1 MEKEDIKKLKKGQ
14 FTCTRTVY
22 YSAKRLIEIEEIPV
36 TEIKNGVL
44 NYSISDFSELK
55 KYLDVD
61 LNAGFALR
69 FENERGEF
77 KTLKIGSNMMYQ
89 DSHKK
94 DTPDESKLE
103 KNIVLDYST
112 NERISDN
119 SYISDS
125 TNLDILDF
133 NYNTITF
140 NILYIILAMVITII
154 SELFIAKIMNINSTR
169 VIIIVNII
177 TQLLLHAFTY
187 IVIPI
192 IYSKILYYITE
203 IIIAIEILIVLIEF
217 IVYSIKIKEQSAKKL
232 FFYSFIANL
241 TSFGFSVLV
250 QLIFNL

>member
-1 MEKEDIKKLKKGQ
+1 M
-14 FTCTRTVY
+14 
-22 YSAKRLIEIEEIPV
+22 
-36 TEIKNGVL
+36 
-44 NYSISDFSELK
+44 K

-133 NYNTITF
+133 SYNTITF
-140 NILYIILAMVITII
+140 NILYVILAMVITII